1 MQYDQCT
8 LIIDAGE
15 RHFSFAVLSRES
27 NEFIALEYYQ
37 FSAKHKE
44 EELRE
49 LVSSHTLLQLN
60 YRDISIFY
68 NSASGLLVPERFYDA
83 DASDRMLELVSG
95 DVPASMPY
103 FDEVPE
109 MNLRNIYTVPA
120 YLHEILTTHFPGASY
135 EHVHSGLLKK
145 NNVLARKEDRME
157 VIFYPE
163 QIIISLWLKG
173 KLQILQCY
181 NYETPDDITWYL
193 LDICKQWNADVSV
206 LPVMVSGLIEKYS
219 ALYSGI
225 DKYFQVVET
234 EERPEVFNYDIAF
247 DRYPQH
253 FFSPLFSLGLC
264 VS

>member
-1 MQYDQCT
+1 MQYDQCS

-27 NEFIALEYYQ
+27 NEFVALEYYQ

-49 LVSSHTLLQLN
+49 LVSSHTLLQLD

-68 NSASGLLVPERFYDA
+68 NNASGLLIPERFYDA
-83 DASDRMLELVSG
+83 DVSDRMLELVTG
-95 DVPASMPY
+95 DVPSSMPF

-120 YLHEILTTHFPGASY
+120 YLHEMLTAQFPQASC
-135 EHVHSGLLKK
+135 EHLHSGLLKK
-145 NNVLARKEDRME
+145 NILLHRKQDRIE

-163 QIIISLWLKG
+163 QIIISLWLNG

-181 NYETPDDITWYL
+181 GYETPDDITWYL
-193 LDICKQWNADVSV
+193 LDICRQWNTDPSV

-219 ALYSGI
+219 ALYAGI
-225 DKYFQVVET
+225 DKYFPVVET
-234 EERPEVFNYDIAF
+234 EERPDTFNYDIAF
-247 DRYPQH
+247 DRYPAH